1 MTPRQKELLTFIRDY
16 VDQKGIAPSVQEM
29 TDQLGLASKSNAH
42 RILNWLL
49 KYGYVVRR
57 PGMHRAIWP
66 AATVSNGHFDLS
78 AIPTSALRSELAQRG
93 DAR

>member
-16 VDQKGIAPSVQEM
+16 VDSKGVAPSVQEM

-49 KYGYVVRR
+49 SHGYIVRR
-57 PGMHRAIWP
+57 AGTHRNIWP
-66 AATVSNGHFDLS
+66 AAPVHEGMFDLS
-78 AIPTSALRSELAQRG
+78 AIPTSALRNELARRG
-93 DAR
+93 EGR